1 KMGIALQKLSEED
14 PTFRVRSDEETGQT
28 IISGMGEL
36 HLDIIVDRMKRE
48 YKVEANVG
56 APQVAFKETITA
68 TAEAEGKYIK
78 QSGGR
83 GQYGHCWLRVAPRLR
98 GEGFDFQDEVKG
110 GAIPREFIPAIQ
122 KGVKEALD
130 RGIHFGY
137 PVVDISATVYD
148 GSYHDVDSNEIAFKI
163 AGSMAFQDACK
174 RARPVLLEPV
184 MKVEVITPENFM
196 GDVIGDLN
204 SKRGQILEMR
214 DRANIKIIDA
224 LVPLAEMFGYATQLR
239 SMTQGRASYSME
251 FHAYEPA
258 PNNVVEKMREQRGKK

>member
-1 KMGIALQKLSEED
+1 MDSELV
-14 PTFRVRSDEETGQT
+14 VRQ
-28 IISGMGEL
+28 
-36 HLDIIVDRMKRE
+36 MKRE

-56 APQVAFKETITA
+56 APQVAFKETITVQ
-68 TAEAEGKYIK
+68 AEAEGKYIK

-83 GQYGHCWLRVAPRLR
+83 GQYGHCYIRVAPKTR
-98 GEGFDFQDEVKG
+98 GEGFEFLDEVKG
-110 GAIPREFIPAIQ
+110 GVITREFIPAIQ
-122 KGVKEALD
+122 KGIKEALD

-137 PVVDISATVYD
+137 PVVDVSATVYD
-148 GSYHDVDSNEIAFKI
+148 GSYHDVDSNEIAFKV
-163 AGSMAFQDACK
+163 AGSMAFQEACK
-174 RARPVLLEPV
+174 RAKPVLLEPV

-214 DRANIKIIDA
+214 DRASVKLIDA
-224 LVPLAEMFGYATQLR
+224 YVPLAEMFGYATQLR

-258 PNNVVEKMREQRGKK
+258 PNNVVEKMREARGKK